1 MSLIEITALSLSEII
16 GDFAFKEFANN
27 GGIAPLLIGI
37 GGYLLVMCFSY
48 NFSSRFNNIN
58 GKWCM
63 GWYECCH

>member
-37 GGYLLVMCFSY
+37 GGY
-48 NFSSRFNNIN
+48 
-58 GKWCM
+58 
-63 GWYECCH
+63 